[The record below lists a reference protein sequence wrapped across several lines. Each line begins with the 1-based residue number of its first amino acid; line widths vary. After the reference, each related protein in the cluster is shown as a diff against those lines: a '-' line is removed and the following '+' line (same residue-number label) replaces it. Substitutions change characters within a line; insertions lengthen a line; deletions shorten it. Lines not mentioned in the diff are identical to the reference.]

1 MQKQEVRQINGF
13 EVTTVQL
20 PPTRAYRLLAKVG
33 RVLTPTLGALG
44 GKKLDGLKSI
54 DFADLGPALSA
65 MFAQLDDAA
74 ADALMLETLASTSV
88 VTRGDNGQLIKYDL
102 TSKAWID
109 LAFAGDV
116 MALLLTMKFAL
127 EVNFRSFFA
136 ASAGSEQPAAQI
148 PSS

>member
-1 MQKQEVRQINGF
+1 MQKQEVRTINGL

-20 PPTRAYRLLAKVG
+20 PPTRAYRLLAKLG
-33 RVLTPTLGALG
+33 RILTPSLGALN
-44 GKKLDGLKSI
+44 GKKLDSLKSL

-65 MFAQLDDAA
+65 MFAQLDDAS

-88 VTRGDNGQLIKYDL
+88 VTRGDNGQLIKFDL

-109 LAFAGDV
+109 VAFAGDV

-127 EVNFRSFFA
+127 EVNFASFFV
-136 ASAGSEQPAAQI
+136 ASAGSVQPAI
-148 PSS
+148 PMPSS